1 MALLQASRSICC
13 THKPHPVTSARRSSD
28 VVQVQFSSTFSSHAP
43 RGVPP
48 LSLRFGSSF
57 FNESS
62 LLKVKNEIAGVRS
75 RIGNS
80 GKGGACATVSSIT
93 LSAETL
99 RWVFT
104 CAAAAALFLKEASVT
119 KSIIVPLLA
128 LQAPRCVVTAI
139 RGEYG
144 MWAAFL
150 AILVKLFYQ
159 IPGELQLPLAFVLL
173 LITAPA
179 QVLDFRGTTA
189 ALITAACVA
198 AYLAYEHFSKG
209 DVKDCF
215 KGISIFASI
224 AVIVL
229 IAVPLTIFFG
239 GY

>member
-48 LSLRFGSSF
+48 LSL
-57 FNESS
+57 S